1 MMGETK
7 LTFEGRRKVA
17 QILEPHFHV
26 HVQWFLPFVFNK
38 PLGLFQFAFHYPLGL
53 YLLGQGVHKTF
64 QNPSKPLIAITTNA
78 GTGSEVDM
86 FSVISNDELEE
97 KTEHPMGVENPQSG
111 KYFINALDQL
121 LASINCDDL
130 KMSDYTS

>member
-1 MMGETK
+1 
-7 LTFEGRRKVA
+7 
-17 QILEPHFHV
+17 
-26 HVQWFLPFVFNK
+26 
-38 PLGLFQFAFHYPLGL
+38 
-53 YLLGQGVHKTF
+53 
-64 QNPSKPLIAITTNA
+64 
-78 GTGSEVDM
+78 M

>member
-1 MMGETK
+1 MGETK

-86 FSVISNDELEE
+86 FSVISNDELGE